1 MLKRLLYRNYRLF
14 FLFTQKVRNRF
25 TANGLMIMT
34 VMCAAGIFGIDTRAT
49 LSFQVFSITLI
60 MIAVALL
67 LTLVFRPGLSIKRS
81 LPDYATVGQPL
92 QYSLH
97 VSNSDNRAYKHLYL
111 FDDLKNEFPDY
122 DHFANSRDPL
132 DKKRNR
138 VDRFLGY
145 PRLVNVMRKLRGGNI
160 KSRTLSH
167 IAERS
172 DIEVKL
178 ELLPLRRGYIQF
190 DNASISR
197 TDPLGLCHARKSFE
211 LKNKLLVLP
220 RLFKTPELDLPGHR
234 IYQPGGTNMA
244 SLSGDSQEFV
254 SLREY
259 RPGDPLRSIHWRSY
273 AKLGEPVVKEY
284 QDEYFVRYGLVL
296 DTFVGSN
303 INHDTFE
310 NAVSVAASYMV
321 GEREQDT
328 LLDLMF
334 IGNQAYRYTSGKNHQ
349 HINAILEVLACIEPE
364 TDSNLERL
372 QDLLATHVGECCGI
386 ICVLL
391 CLDPARRSLLQFLEN
406 LSIPVKA
413 IVFTD
418 AQFSD
423 QLPSFTNVSLHFVSS
438 ENIQEDLEQLSTG
451 QKAA

>member
-1 MLKRLLYRNYRLF
+1 
-14 FLFTQKVRNRF
+14 
-25 TANGLMIMT
+25 MILT

-60 MIAVALL
+60 MTVVALL
-67 LTLVFRPGLSIKRS
+67 LTLVFRPNLSIKRA

-97 VSNSDNRAYKHLYL
+97 ISNSDNRAYKQLFL

-122 DHFANSRDPL
+122 KHFASSSDPL

-138 VDRFLGY
+138 IDRFLGY

-160 KSRTLSH
+160 KNRSIRH
-167 IAERS
+167 IAENS

-178 ELLPLRRGYIQF
+178 ELVPLRRGYIQF

-197 TDPLGLCHARKSFE
+197 TDPLGLCHARKTFA
-211 LKNKLLVLP
+211 LKNRLLVLP

-296 DTFVGSN
+296 DTFLGNNMSLE
-303 INHDTFE
+303 TFE
-310 NAVSVAASYMV
+310 NAVSVAASYMA

-364 TDSNLERL
+364 TKSNLERL
-372 QDLLATHVGECCGI
+372 QDLLTKYVGECCGI
-386 ICVLL
+386 VCVLL
-391 CLDPARRSLLQFLEN
+391 CLDPARLSLLQFLEN
-406 LSIPVKA
+406 LAIPVKA
-413 IVFTD
+413 IVFSHE
-418 AQFSD
+418 QFSEP
-423 QLPSFTNVSLHFVSS
+423 LPSFNNVRLHIVSN
-438 ENIQEDLEQLSTG
+438 ENIQQDLEQLSNG
-451 QKAA
+451 KQAA